1 MTKETG
7 TAMAVTA
14 SNRDIAAAFER
25 VADLLEIDQA
35 NPFRVRAY
43 RNAARTVAELAGEV
57 AEMLA
62 RDEDPSGLPGIG
74 ADLARKIVE
83 LVSSGGLAY
92 LDELEA
98 RIPAGLTR
106 LLAVPGLGPRRV
118 GLLHRELGIESPED
132 LQAAAAGG
140 RVRTLKGFGPK
151 LEAQILAS
159 LEEFQALTR
168 RRPSAEVEPLV
179 EGLLKHLRAVSGV
192 ERVAAAGSFRR
203 CRETVGDLDLLVT
216 ARSGDAAVAAFCQ
229 APGVAKVLA
238 RGTTRASV
246 VLTDGFQVDLR
257 VVAPESWGAA
267 LHYFTGS
274 KEHNVAVRKLA
285 QGLSLK
291 VNEYGVFAGQRRVA
305 GATEEEVYQAVG
317 LPWIPPEL
325 RENRGEIAA
334 ARRQHLPGLIALA
347 DIRGDLHAHTDASDG
362 RQGLAEMAAAAQ
374 ARGYAYLAVT
384 EHSAGLAVAN
394 GLDARRLGKHFEAIA
409 RLNAGFRG
417 FRLLKGVEVEILEN
431 GELELPGGI
440 LTEMDLVIGSIHQK
454 FNLSEERQ
462 TERLIRAMDDPH
474 LSILGHPTGRLL
486 NRRKGYAVNLPRVI
500 AAAAERGCALELNA
514 HPDRLDLDDVHCRM
528 AREMGV
534 PIAISTDAHHAA
546 HLDYMRFGI
555 GQARRGW
562 LTPAD
567 VLNTRSW
574 EELAP
579 RLRRR

>member
-1 MTKETG
+1 MNQDTG
-7 TAMAVTA
+7 AITPAAVT
-14 SNRDIAAAFER
+14 NRAIAAAFER

-43 RNAARTVAELAGEV
+43 RNAARTVAEQAGEV
-57 AEMLA
+57 AAMLA
-62 RDEDPSGLPGIG
+62 RGEDPSGLPGIG

-83 LVSSGGLAY
+83 MVSTGGLAY
-92 LDELEA
+92 LEELEA
-98 RIPAGLTR
+98 RVPAGLTR
-106 LLAVPGLGPRRV
+106 LMAVPGLGPKRV
-118 GLLHRELGIESPED
+118 GLLHRELGVETPED
-132 LQAAAAGG
+132 LQAAAAEG
-140 RVRTLKGFGPK
+140 RIRALKGFGPK
-151 LEAQILAS
+151 LEAQMAAS
-159 LEEFQALTR
+159 LEELQALAR
-168 RRPSAEVEPLV
+168 RRPIAAVEPLV
-179 EGLLKHLRAVSGV
+179 EDLLARLRAAAGV
-192 ERVAAAGSFRR
+192 ERAEAAGSFRR
-203 CRETVGDLDLLVT
+203 RRETLGDLDLL
-216 ARSGDAAVAAFCQ
+216 AAAAQGDAAVDTFCRT
-229 APGVAKVLA
+229 PGVARVLA
-238 RGTTRASV
+238 RGSTRASV
-246 VLTDGFQVDLR
+246 VLADGFQVDLR

-274 KEHNVAVRKLA
+274 KEHSVAVRKLA
-285 QGLSLK
+285 QGLDLK
-291 VNEYGVFAGQRRVA
+291 VNEYGVFAGQGRVA
-305 GATEEEVYQAVG
+305 GATEEEIYAAVG
-317 LPWIPPEL
+317 LPWVPPEL

-334 ARRQHLPGLIALA
+334 ARQGSLPGLIALE
-347 DIRGDLHAHTDASDG
+347 DIRGDLHAHTVASDG
-362 RQGLAEMAAAAQ
+362 RQDLAEMAAAAQ
-374 ARGYAYLAVT
+374 ARGYAYLAIT

-394 GLDARRLGKHFEAIA
+394 GLDARRLARHFAAID

-417 FRLLKGVEVEILEN
+417 FRLLKGVEVEIREN
-431 GELELPGGI
+431 GDLELPEAI
-440 LTEMDLVIGSIHQK
+440 LADMDLVIGSIHQK
-454 FNLSEERQ
+454 FNLAEERQ
-462 TERLIRAMDDPH
+462 TERLIRAMDNPR
-474 LSILGHPTGRLL
+474 LTVLGHPTGRLL

-546 HLDYMRFGI
+546 HLDFMRFGI